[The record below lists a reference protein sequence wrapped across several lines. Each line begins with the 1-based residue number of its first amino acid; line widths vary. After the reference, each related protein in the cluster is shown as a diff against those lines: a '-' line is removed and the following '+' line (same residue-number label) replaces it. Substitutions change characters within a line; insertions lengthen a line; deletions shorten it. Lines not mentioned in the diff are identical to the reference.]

1 VGPALDH
8 YRCFTVWSKASCQLR
23 IVNSLQWYPQEL
35 AMPLASPVDLL
46 RAAVEDIRHILVSPD
61 VAIPLPLIP
70 PTAREELVTLS
81 ECLLHNLAPTGDQI
95 TLKAKQGTPAPPL
108 RVAPHGPT
116 LRVASQV
123 PAIARPA
130 PVQNPPHQ
138 PGPRRSPRLNPHLAN
153 SVTDDNQPE
162 PLYCS
167 KTHYAYPAV
176 HPDTGCPA
184 EYKDLSTS
192 SQGTRWKLGMSKEFG
207 RLFQGYKDPTPEHTT
222 KGTDTCKFITKQ
234 TVPKKPT
241 YVRIVSEY
249 REQKEDPYRVWLTVS
264 GNLIEVTGDIS
275 TKGAD
280 LVTAKVLIHD
290 IISTPNCRATALDI
304 KDFYLNND
312 LPEKEYIRM
321 RREHIPEAIWEQY
334 NLDV

>member
-1 VGPALDH
+1 MHLWDKTLPQAELTLNLLRGSRINPKLSAWEQIHGRYDFNRTPIAPPGIKVLAHEKPSNCQTWAPHAFEAWYVGPALDH
-8 YRCFTVWSKASCQLR
+8 YRCFTVWSKASRQLR
-23 IVNSLQWYPQEL
+23 IVNSLQWYPQKL

-61 VAIPLPLIP
+61 VATSLPLIP

-81 ECLLHNLAPTGDQI
+81 ECLLHNLAPTGDQL

-116 LRVASQV
+116 LRVALQV
-123 PAIARPA
+123 PTIARPA
-130 PVQNPPHQ
+130 PVRNPPHQ

-153 SVTDDNQPE
+153 LVTDDNQPE

-167 KTHYAYPAV
+167 KTRYACPAV

-192 SQGTRWKLGMSKEFG
+192 SQGPRWKLGMSKEFG

-234 TVPKKPT
+234 AVPKKTT

-249 REQKEDPYRVWLTVS
+249 REQKEDPPT
-264 GNLIEVTGDIS
+264 EF
-275 TKGAD
+275 A
-280 LVTAKVLIHD
+280 
-290 IISTPNCRATALDI
+290 
-304 KDFYLNND
+304 
-312 LPEKEYIRM
+312 
-321 RREHIPEAIWEQY
+321 
-334 NLDV
+334 